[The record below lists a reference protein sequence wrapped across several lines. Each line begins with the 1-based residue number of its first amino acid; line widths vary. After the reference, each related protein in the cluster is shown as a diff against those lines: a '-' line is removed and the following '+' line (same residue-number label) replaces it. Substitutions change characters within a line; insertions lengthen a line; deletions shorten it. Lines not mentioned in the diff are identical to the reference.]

1 MAIWLD
7 YTVEQGWNRFRV
19 TGDWDREVMGYD
31 RDGNKTATK
40 GTLYQEGDVYIV
52 GEDGWLR
59 KVEDELTKMFL
70 LNQHSNP
77 KQSQQHDP
85 KP

>member
-52 GEDGWLR
+52 KEDGWLH
-59 KVEDELTKMFL
+59 KVDDLTKMIL
-70 LNQHSNP
+70 LHPDNKS